1 VLLAREVVASM
12 RELGLRPSAHC
23 FTTLL
28 AEASKAGPSARNA
41 AATSCLLRQ
50 LASSLDDAVEPS
62 LLDEA
67 AAMQRAVAAAR
78 GSWLGDD
85 GAGAEDG
92 GEAAAEAEAEEEAA
106 AWEEAAARWEEQA
119 PPPAF
124 LQHVVGE
131 MSPQLQPVFDVF
143 AQMNASAIVPDR
155 AAFNALI
162 NACAVAA
169 DVARAEA
176 AFGAMIEAGIAP
188 DEISYSSLIKACA
201 AAGDAPGAERVF
213 GEMQQRDNHFVKY
226 TAPDS
231 RSFHHLMTVQM
242 ERGDAGRVLE
252 LAAEMRAR
260 GVARTEGHYELALR
274 AAAWH
279 AELPNAVSRAIA
291 LYDEMRADGYR
302 LTTAMLLD
310 LDKLLSRHGR
320 GDLAR
325 RLRRERV
332 WQA

>member
-85 GAGAEDG
+85 AAGAEDG

-260 GVARTEGHYELALR
+260 GVARTVGHYELALR